1 MKKEILLLWFGD
13 TEPAYAR
20 WNVENFRKMNP
31 GWEVEYA
38 KDNAAKSLE
47 AYAKKYMQCV

>member
-31 GWEVEYA
+31 GWEVTYISYTSADLQER
-38 KDNAAKSLE
+38 KMSDTVL
-47 AYAKKYMQCV
+47 